1 MKGDTA
7 RKNMMK
13 RKFWGLLYSLVVM
26 SVFLPQNIFAG
37 STLQISAAPGV
48 SIWLD
53 KNLIGK
59 TTKEQNGLVITD
71 LAPGEYALR
80 ASLPGYDI
88 SETLLTVKNNQSI
101 EWRIKLAKPTMQV
114 EETVKLV
121 NSLMIEAKPTGT
133 VVLRSIP
140 LNAEIF
146 FDGESIGSTD
156 KKLTYVPAAEH
167 AVKFIFQ
174 QGELVEKFSLQ
185 PDEFILLRAD
195 FTEGKIAKETIRIE
209 SKMGPVVI
217 KMQTARKRKPA
228 MFPHRK
234 HQEMYG
240 CANCH
245 HGRDS
250 KGKQVPYTEGM
261 EIQHCV
267 TCHNQKM
274 ENKKLNSLMLA
285 SHTKCKGCHK
295 KVVAESG
302 TAGPIAKC
310 MGCHEVKED
319 E

>member
-1 MKGDTA
+1 
-7 RKNMMK
+7 MMK
-13 RKFWGLLYSLVVM
+13 KIFLSLLCSLVVM
-26 SVFLPQNIFAG
+26 SVFSAQNIFAG
-37 STLQISAAPGV
+37 STLQISAVPGV

-53 KNLIGK
+53 KKLIGK
-59 TTKEQNGLVITD
+59 TTREQNGLLVTD
-71 LAPGEYALR
+71 LAPGEYALK
-80 ASLPGYDI
+80 ASLPGYDT
-88 SETLLTVKNNQSI
+88 SETLLTVGNNQSI
-101 EWRIKLAKPTMQV
+101 EWRIILAKPTMLV
-114 EETVKLV
+114 EDAVKRV
-121 NSLMIEAKPTGT
+121 DSSMFEAKPTGT

-146 FDGESIGSTD
+146 FNGEPMGLTD

-167 AVKFIFQ
+167 TVKFVFQ
-174 QGELVEKFSLQ
+174 QQELVENFSLQ

-195 FTEGKIAKETIRIE
+195 ITAGKIVKETVRIE
-209 SKMGPVVI
+209 SKMGPGVI
-217 KMQTARKRKPA
+217 KMQTSRKRKPA
-228 MFPHRK
+228 MFPHRR

-250 KGKQVPYTEGM
+250 EGKKVPYTEGM

-295 KVVAESG
+295 KVVTESG

>member
-1 MKGDTA
+1 
-7 RKNMMK
+7 MK

-26 SVFLPQNIFAG
+26 SVFLPQNIYAG

-114 EETVKLV
+114 EETVKRV

-195 FTEGKIAKETIRIE
+195 FTKGEIVKETSRTDTNL
-209 SKMGPVVI
+209 GPAVI
-217 KMQTARKRKPA
+217 KMQTSRKRKPA
-228 MFPHRK
+228 QFPHRK

-245 HGRDS
+245 HGMDS
-250 KGKQVPYTEGM
+250 EGKQVPYSEGM

-267 TCHNQKM
+267 TCHNLKM
-274 ENKKLNSLMLA
+274 ENKKLNNLMQA
-285 SHTKCKGCHK
+285 AHARCKGCHK
-295 KVVAESG
+295 KVVQESG
-302 TAGPIAKC
+302 KAGPIGKC
-310 MGCHEVKED
+310 RGCHVFEKD
-319 E
+319 K